1 MKYSALLLLF
11 FLSIGV
17 CGQAIKLE
25 GQVLTAQGQKALPY
39 VNIGIRGKNVG
50 TTTNAQ
56 GRFILVVP
64 PENALDTLSFS
75 AIGYQAH
82 HMAIKQISPAK
93 PMQVKLQEKA
103 VSLKEVLVR
112 SHKLKR
118 KKLGVTGRLPLVWG
132 SPENIEN
139 RDIYEFAN
147 LIRVKAKP
155 SELVSAHFYLASTK
169 LDSALFRINL
179 YRVSDGLPGERL
191 VEKSIVDRLS
201 AKAGWVSIDLQP
213 YALMLDEDFFLGIE
227 YLPAEGADRLAVS
240 LGAKLGGKAYSR
252 KSSLGTWD
260 TFNGASLSGYVEVW
274 Q

>member
-1 MKYSALLLLF
+1 MKYNILLFLLLCCVDVYGQRITLEGHVEAEDSGAP
-11 FLSIGV
+11 LPYVSIGV
-17 CGQAIKLE
+17 K
-25 GQVLTAQGQKALPY
+25 
-39 VNIGIRGKNVG
+39 GKNVG
-50 TTTNAQ
+50 TTSNEK
-56 GRFILVVP
+56 GNFILTLP
-64 PENALDTLSFS
+64 QTQDTLTFS
-75 AIGYQAH
+75 AIGYKEQKV
-82 HMAIKQISPAK
+82 AIQQLSSKQPVL
-93 PMQVKLQEKA
+93 VKLQKKN
-103 VSLKEVLVR
+103 VRLQEVLVR

-132 SPENIEN
+132 SPENTEN

-147 LIRVKAKP
+147 LIRVKGKP

-191 VEKSIVDRLS
+191 VEKSIVERLS

-227 YLPAEGADRLAVS
+227 YLPAEGADRLAIS
-240 LGAKLGGKAYSR
+240 LGAKLGGRAYSR